1 MLCLWVHLETTAH
14 SYRNAKRTGCP
25 ECKKL
30 ITSIT
35 HKNKIPT
42 VKTRKLIGLKA
53 SQRVGTLLNVTG
65 KNHPAWKGGY
75 GRSFS
80 TPSTQEYIWK
90 KDVLK
95 VYNYKCALT
104 GSTRNLVCHHL
115 NGWNAYPNQRFD
127 VTNGVVVT
135 REVHSKFHIAYKFGN
150 NTQAQFQNFCGL
162 QYTIDWFSLKKIYL
176 NFNEKTIWQ
185 YGNHQPSSPK
195 SITCRGE
202 GSETRRWETQ
212 SITLPRAP
220 NNLGDKVDEIV
231 RHSVETR
238 RVVDKKPL
246 YNRWIVFQAEHKA
259 MLCS

>member
-1 MLCLWVHLETTAH
+1 MSKKLTLKDFAIMTSERTHCVISMNNYKNIHSKITFFCYVCESIFETTAH

-42 VKTRKLIGLKA
+42 VETRKLIGLKA

-127 VTNGVVVT
+127 VSNGVVVT

-150 NTQAQFQNFCGL
+150 NTEAQFQNFCGL
-162 QYTIDWFSLKKIYL
+162 QYTIDWFSLKKDL
-176 NFNEKTIWQ
+176 SK
-185 YGNHQPSSPK
+185 
-195 SITCRGE
+195 
-202 GSETRRWETQ
+202 
-212 SITLPRAP
+212 L
-220 NNLGDKVDEIV
+220 
-231 RHSVETR
+231 
-238 RVVDKKPL
+238 
-246 YNRWIVFQAEHKA
+246 
-259 MLCS
+259 